1 MNLNFKQ
8 TLKQLWPHVAIIVSF
23 VALSFLYF
31 LPILEGKTLPQGDQ
45 THAIGAAQELRD
57 YEAETGKLAQW
68 TNSMFGGMPAYQI
81 KGDATHNIF
90 RRFNA
95 WTRIGLPYTTV
106 AILFLYM
113 LGFYAL
119 MLSMKMKK
127 WIAFIGAIAFA
138 FGSYNLIIIAAG
150 HITKAYA
157 IALMPVVIG
166 GTMLIFSGKRFAG
179 GALTMVG
186 LGMEL
191 AYNHVQITYYLALAL
206 LVLVIVEAYR
216 AVRKKAFA
224 DFGKNI
230 ATIVV
235 AAILA
240 VLPGTTNLWTT
251 YEYGT
256 YSIRGA
262 SELTPADG
270 EKTSSGLDKDY
281 ALSWSYG
288 IHETPTLLI
297 PNIVGGVSEPIG
309 YDLKAVQKLQNQQVR
324 DAVANSVSKYW
335 GGRAF
340 TSGPVYLGAIVC
352 FLFFIGCFYY
362 KGREKWWLIAATIV
376 SIFLAWGKNFAPLTD
391 LMFYYF
397 PLYNKFRTVEMAL
410 VIASVTV
417 PILALLGLRELY
429 ENPELVRYDIKKFFI
444 ALCLT
449 AGLALLFAMTPTWLY
464 SFETQDE
471 VAQFA
476 QLKSQSALYAQLEQG
491 IIDARIELA
500 RNDALRSAVL
510 ILLAS
515 SALWFYSVRKINAN
529 IAMGTIAILVII
541 DLWSVDKRYL
551 GQDDFV
557 PKSSNSAEFK
567 MSTADAEILK
577 DTEPHR
583 VMALYKNPFNEVNT
597 SYFHQSVGGYHGAKL
612 RRYQDVI
619 DRYLSN
625 EWQLLVGA
633 LRKQDVESID
643 KLLSDAT
650 ALNILNTKYLIYNPD
665 AQPLYN
671 PYALGAAW
679 FVDDVKIVDT
689 PDDAIKQ
696 LGINDLSHIAIIEN
710 ADATSNP
717 DSLSSIERTLYQ
729 PDRLQ
734 YTSLSTVDRVAVFSE
749 IFYPAGWHAFIDGE
763 ETEILRAD
771 YILRALQIPSGRH
784 EIEFRF
790 EPKSYAVGK
799 MISTIGSNIVLLV
812 IIAAIVIEIRKKRK
826 TTTE

>member
-1 MNLNFKQ
+1 MNLNLQQTFK
-8 TLKQLWPHVAIIVSF
+8 KLWPHAAIIVSF
-23 VALSFLYF
+23 IALSFLYF
-31 LPILEGKTLPQGDQ
+31 SPILFGKELPQSDQ
-45 THAIGAAQELRD
+45 THAIGAAQELKN
-57 YEAETGKLAQW
+57 YQNETGEYAQW

-81 KGDATHNIF
+81 KSDATHNIF

-95 WTRIGLPYTTV
+95 ISRLGLPYTTV

-113 LGFYAL
+113 LGFYVL

-127 WIAFIGAIAFA
+127 WVAFIGAVAFA
-138 FGSYNLIIIAAG
+138 FGSYNLIIIIAG

-157 IALMPVVIG
+157 IALMPVVVG
-166 GTMLIFSGKRFAG
+166 GTMLIFNGKRLSG
-179 GALTMVG
+179 GALAIVG

-191 AYNHVQITYYLALAL
+191 ACNHVQITYYLGLAL
-206 LVLVIVEAYR
+206 LVLVVIEAYR
-216 AVRKKAFA
+216 AIRKKKLA

-230 ATIVV
+230 ATLVI

-251 YEYGT
+251 YEYGA

-262 SELTPADG
+262 SELKTADG
-270 EKTSSGLDKDY
+270 EKSSSGLDKDY

-309 YDLKAVQKLQNQQVR
+309 YDLKSVQKLQNQQVR

-335 GGRAF
+335 GGRVF

-362 KGREKWWLIAATIV
+362 KGREKWWLIAATIF

-391 LMFYYF
+391 FMFYYF

-417 PILALLGLRELY
+417 PLLAILGLRELY

-444 ALCLT
+444 AIGLT
-449 AGLALLFAMTPTWLY
+449 AGLSLLFAMTPTLLY

-476 QLKSQSALYAQLEQG
+476 QLKSQNPIYAQLEQG

-500 RNDALRSAVL
+500 RTDALRSAVL

-515 SALWFYSVRKINAN
+515 SALWFYSVRRINAN
-529 IAMGTIAILVII
+529 IAMATIALLVLI
-541 DLWSVDKRYL
+541 DLWAVDKRYL
-551 GQDDFV
+551 SEDDFV
-557 PKSSNSAEFK
+557 PKSSKSTEFT

-577 DTEPHR
+577 DDSPHR

-625 EWQLLVGA
+625 EWQLLVSA
-633 LRKQDVESID
+633 LRKQDVDAID
-643 KLLSDAT
+643 KILADAT
-650 ALNILNTKYLIYNPD
+650 AINILNTKYLIYNPD
-665 AQPLYN
+665 AAPLYN
-671 PYALGAAW
+671 PNALGAAW
-679 FVDDVKIVDT
+679 FVDAVKTVDT
-689 PDDAIKQ
+689 PDEAINN
-696 LGINDLSHIAIIEN
+696 LAINDLSRIAIIEN
-710 ADATSNP
+710 AEAMSSS
-717 DSLSSIERTLYQ
+717 DSLSSIERTLYL
-729 PDRLQ
+729 PDKLK
-734 YTSLSTVDRVAVFSE
+734 YTAESTVDRVAVFSE
-749 IFYPAGWHAFIDGE
+749 IYYPAGWRAFIDGE

-790 EPKSYAVGK
+790 EPKSYTIGK
-799 MISTIGSNIVLLV
+799 AISTIGSILVVLVLV
-812 IIAAIVIEIRKKRK
+812 AAIVVEIRKKLK
-826 TTTE
+826 SEAA